1 LVVAQ
6 RHHIPYEIVMHD
18 AWWMSEEQFLVSADG
33 RLINPADPLGHFDQQ
48 PNPDETQKA
57 LKRRA
62 DLYQLLENA
71 QRRIAVSEAFKDIC
85 EGAGIKNIAV
95 QVNSFTEMGKTHE
108 LKYSRGEIP
117 IVKYRLCH
125 IGGMSIHKGYQLLR
139 QAVYH
144 LPKAL
149 PIQFT
154 VIDHRLASSI
164 NNYQSTWNGYHVD
177 FIAPIPM
184 NEMPKFY
191 REQDV
196 LLAPSIWPESFGLV
210 TREAVSAGLWVIAS
224 DAGALAEPILK
235 TEEDNGTV
243 IRPNNLEDLV
253 KALED
258 LPIVLNN
265 NKADDRN

>member
-1 LVVAQ
+1 
-6 RHHIPYEIVMHD
+6 
-18 AWWMSEEQFLVSADG
+18 
-33 RLINPADPLGHFDQQ
+33 
-48 PNPDETQKA
+48 
-57 LKRRA
+57 
-62 DLYQLLENA
+62 
-71 QRRIAVSEAFKDIC
+71 
-85 EGAGIKNIAV
+85 
-95 QVNSFTEMGKTHE
+95 MGQTHE

-117 IVKYRLCH
+117 IIKYRLCH

-144 LPKAL
+144 LPKSL

-164 NNYQSTWNGYHVD
+164 NNYQSAWNGYHVD

-191 REQDV
+191 CEQDV